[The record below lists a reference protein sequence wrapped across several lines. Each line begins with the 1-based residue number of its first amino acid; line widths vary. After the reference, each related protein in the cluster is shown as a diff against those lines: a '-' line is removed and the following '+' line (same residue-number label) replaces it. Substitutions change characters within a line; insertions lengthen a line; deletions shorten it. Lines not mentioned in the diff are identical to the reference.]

1 MDNTIIV
8 LVLQSGSTKPVVK
21 EINNNLKDLQE
32 IVGGY
37 IEVISFNA
45 NLVIIVNEEGK
56 LLNLSPTMRF
66 RNDVL
71 VGNIIFART
80 EQSEFI
86 SLSDQDI
93 ERIQRTL
100 FSDF

>member
-1 MDNTIIV
+1 MDSTIKV
-8 LVLQSGSTKPVVK
+8 LVLQSGSTKPVTK
-21 EINNNLKDLQE
+21 EINNNLKDFQE

-37 IEVISFNA
+37 IEVIRLGD
-45 NLVIIVNEEGK
+45 NLVIVLNEEGK
-56 LLNLSPTMRF
+56 ILHLPPTMKF
-66 RNDVL
+66 RNDIL

-80 EQSEFI
+80 KQSEFI

-93 ERIQRTL
+93 ERIQYSL